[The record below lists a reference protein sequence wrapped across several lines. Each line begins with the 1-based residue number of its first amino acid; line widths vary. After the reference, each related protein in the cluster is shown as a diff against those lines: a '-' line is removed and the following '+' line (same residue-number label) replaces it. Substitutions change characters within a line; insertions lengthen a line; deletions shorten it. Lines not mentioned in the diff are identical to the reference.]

1 MNIGAQP
8 ESKNPLS
15 AFMRQPK
22 IYIRL
27 PSNGEYWPAGSLK
40 KTETGEYPIYS
51 MTAHDELLLKIPD
64 ALMNGQAVADM
75 IKNCMPNVLDAW
87 SVPAIDLDVILIA
100 IRIAT
105 YGEQLSTSLTLGET
119 ELDYKV
125 DLRNVLDGLMN
136 QISWDPYVTVNED
149 LTIYVKPVDYRQ
161 VTKMALQN
169 FETQKIIQV
178 ANDERISEDEK
189 IRVFK
194 ESFSKLSEITIGLVA
209 DSVFKID
216 SSQGSTVDPKYIRE
230 FIYNIDKN
238 IFNKI
243 QDHLEKLRD
252 QNSIKPVVIPVT
264 DELREQGF
272 TGETIEVPLTFDASS
287 FFE

>member
-15 AFMRQPK
+15 SFMRQPK

-40 KTETGEYPIYS
+40 KSETGEYPIYS

-75 IKNCMPNVLDAW
+75 IQNCMPNVLDGW

-105 YGEQLSTSLTLGET
+105 YGEKLSTTLTLGET
-119 ELDYKV
+119 ELEYKV
-125 DLRNVLDGLMN
+125 DLRHVLDGLMN
-136 QISWDPYVTVNED
+136 QITWDPYVSINED
-149 LTIYVKPVDYRQ
+149 LTILVKPVDYRQ

-169 FETQKIIQV
+169 FETQKLIQI
-178 ANDERISEDEK
+178 ANDEKLSEDEK
-189 IRVFK
+189 MSVFK
-194 ESFSKLSEITIGLVA
+194 ESFSKLSKITIGLVA

-216 SSQGSTVDPKYIRE
+216 SNQGSTDDPKFIQE
-230 FIYNIDKN
+230 FIYNIDKD

-243 QDHLEKLRD
+243 QNHLEKLRD
-252 QNSIKPVVIPVT
+252 QNAIKPVIIPVT
-264 DELREQGF
+264 DELRAQGF
-272 TGETIEVPLTFDASS
+272 TGETVEVPLTFDASS

>member
-27 PSNGEYWPAGSLK
+27 PSNGEYWPEGSLK

-64 ALMNGQAVADM
+64 ALMNGQAVTDM
-75 IKNCMPNVLDAW
+75 IQNCMPNVVDAW

-105 YGEQLSTSLTLGET
+105 YGEHLSTSLTLGET

-125 DLRNVLDGLMN
+125 DLRNVLDSLMN
-136 QISWDPYVTVNED
+136 QISWDPYVSINED

-169 FETQKIIQV
+169 FETQKIIQI
-178 ANDERISEDEK
+178 ANDEKLSEDEK
-189 IRVFK
+189 IRIFK
-194 ESFSKLSEITIGLVA
+194 ESFSKLSNITIGLVA
-209 DSVFKID
+209 DSVYKID
-216 SSQGSTVDPKYIRE
+216 SSQGSTDNPKFIRE
-230 FIYNIDKN
+230 FIQNIDKD

-243 QDHLEKLRD
+243 QEHLEKLRD
-252 QNSIKPVVIPVT
+252 KNAIKPVVIPVT
-264 DELREQGF
+264 DELKEQGF
-272 TGETIEVPLTFDASS
+272 TGETIEIPLTFDASS
-287 FFE
+287 FFA

>member
-8 ESKNPLS
+8 DPKNPLS

-27 PSNGEYWPAGSLK
+27 PSNGEYWPNGSLK
-40 KTETGEYPIYS
+40 KTDTGEYPIYS

-64 ALMNGQAVADM
+64 ALMNGQAVADL
-75 IKNCMPNVLDAW
+75 IQHCMPNVIDGW

-119 ELDYKV
+119 ELEYKV
-125 DLRNVLDGLMN
+125 DLRTVLDSLMN
-136 QISWDPYVTVNED
+136 QISWDPYVSINED
-149 LTIYVKPVDYRQ
+149 LTIFVKPVDYRH

-169 FETQKIIQV
+169 FETQKIIQI
-178 ANDERISEDEK
+178 ANDDKLSEDEK
-189 IRVFK
+189 IKFFK

-209 DSVFKID
+209 YSVFKIE
-216 SSQGSTVDPKYIRE
+216 SSQGSTDDPKFIQE
-230 FIYNIDKN
+230 FIYNIDKD

-252 QNSIKPVVIPVT
+252 HNSIKPVVITVT

-287 FFE
+287 FFV